1 MPETQYAYTLEFRAP
16 VSIFTGL
23 GIAGLVDRTVV
34 RKASGLPYTPGSPYI
49 PGSSVKGRLRFFA
62 ERLLQSGVAPSD
74 YRLHAE
80 GSPVCKAMDGA
91 CTICRLFG
99 NPSLP
104 ALLRVGQASPEP
116 PWDALFRQLLDA
128 DRNPVAHP
136 DVEIRPGIALSRI
149 TRTALPDHLFF
160 DETVPAITF
169 KGSLSLDTQV
179 KPEESAFLVAVGKLV
194 DGLGARKAI
203 GRGVLKGGIRIQGA
217 RQ

>member
-1 MPETQYAYTLEFRAP
+1 MPETQHAYTLEFRAP

-34 RKASGLPYTPGSPYI
+34 REANGLPYI

-62 ERLLQSGVAPSD
+62 ERLLRSGAVQGG
-74 YRLHAE
+74 YRIHAE
-80 GSPVCKAMDGA
+80 GHPICKVVDKA

-116 PWDALFRQLLDA
+116 PWDTLFCQLLQA
-128 DRNPVAHP
+128 DPNPVVHP
-136 DVEIRPGIALSRI
+136 DVEIRPGVALSRI
-149 TRTALPDHLFF
+149 RRTALPDHLFF

-169 KGSLSLDTQV
+169 KGSLFLDTRV
-179 KPEESAFLVAVGKLV
+179 RREEPDFLVAVGKLV
-194 DGLGARKAI
+194 DGLGARKAT
-203 GRGVLKGGIRIQGA
+203 GRGILKGGIRIQEE
-217 RQ
+217 QT

>member
-16 VSIFTGL
+16 ISIFTGL

-34 RKASGLPYTPGSPYI
+34 REANGLPYI

-62 ERLLQSGVAPSD
+62 ERLLRSDAVQSD
-74 YRLHAE
+74 YCIHAE
-80 GSPVCKAMDGA
+80 GHPICKVVDKA

-99 NPSLP
+99 NSSLP

-116 PWDALFRQLLDA
+116 SWDTIFRQLLDA
-128 DRNPVAHP
+128 DQNPVAHP

-160 DETVPAITF
+160 DETIPAITF
-169 KGSLSLDTQV
+169 EGSLFLDMRV
-179 KPEESAFLVAVGKLV
+179 RREELVFLIAVGKLV
-194 DGLGARKAI
+194 DGLGARKAT
-203 GRGVLKGGIRIQGA
+203 GRGVLKGGISIQEK
-217 RQ
+217 QT